1 MMYSCAL
8 WGNEEGGANGDLGYA
23 HRPVSTDITS
33 DALETAQARKIAH
46 VLSAL
51 HLQPGARV
59 LEFGTGWGALAIAAA
74 RDYDAQV
81 DTLTLSVEQKTLAES
96 RIREAGLEGRIRV
109 YLMDYRSIP
118 QDWNGCFD
126 AFVSVEMI
134 EHVGPQYYEQYFSI
148 INRALKSSS
157 ATAVI
162 TGSTFPEKRYTTRQ
176 YAHYLSY
183 TYSC

>member
-1 MMYSCAL
+1 MYSCAL
-8 WGNEEGGANGDLGYA
+8 WGNEEGGINGDLA
-23 HRPVSTDITS
+23 CTRPSVDTDIS
-33 DALETAQARKIAH
+33 SGPLEVAQARKIAH
-46 VLSAL
+46 VLCAL

-74 RDYDAQV
+74 RDYGAEV
-81 DTLTLSVEQKTLAES
+81 DTLTLSVEQKALAES
-96 RIREAGLEGRIRV
+96 RIREAGLEGRVRV

-148 INRALKSSS
+148 INRALKPSG

-162 TGSTFPEKRYTTRQ
+162 TGSTFPEKRYTTKQCAQ
-176 YAHYLSY
+176 YLLY
-183 TYSC
+183 TNPC